1 MSFVMTAFGISLFM
15 EALMNR
21 HGASERVGAGLPP
34 LRLRTALALA
44 VALAS
49 ATLPA
54 ADERRYERDLAER
67 INAYRSERKLPALTV
82 NATLDRLATEH
93 SAAMAKAHRMSHD
106 GFDARYRASG
116 FRRCIENVGWNF
128 TTPAAQLAAWQASP
142 PHDRNLLDANVTVI
156 GLGERQRYVTL
167 IACQ

>member
-1 MSFVMTAFGISLFM
+1 
-15 EALMNR
+15 MNR
-21 HGASERVGAGLPP
+21 HSASDRVGAGLPW
-34 LRLRTALALA
+34 LRARAALALA
-44 VALAS
+44 VMLAS

-54 ADERRYERDLAER
+54 ADERRYERELGER
-67 INAYRSERKLPALTV
+67 INAYRAARKLPALEI

-93 SAAMAKAHRMSHD
+93 STAMAKSRHMSHD

-116 FRRCIENVGWNF
+116 FKRCIENVGWNSP
-128 TTPAAQLAAWQASP
+128 TPAAQLAAWQASP
-142 PHDRNLLDANVTVI
+142 PHDRNLLDAKVAVM